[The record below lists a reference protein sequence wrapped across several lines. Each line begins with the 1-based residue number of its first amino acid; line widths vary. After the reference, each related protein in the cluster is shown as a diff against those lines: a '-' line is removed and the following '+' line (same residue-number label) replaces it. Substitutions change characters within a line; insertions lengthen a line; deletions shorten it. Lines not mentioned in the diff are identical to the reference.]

1 MKHILIP
8 VDFSDQSWRSAQC
21 AITLYQSAGVRFYL
35 FYSETPDAYV
45 SDNTAVCESRAQDL
59 QKWLVAFKS
68 TIKNGQVIIPL
79 RWEGSFIEDVRAAV
93 YDNEIDLIVLS
104 TQYPNIF
111 CDDVKGSHTR
121 TIITRVKCPVLIVP
135 RESKCCVPQQVVL
148 LSDFNSK
155 HRTQATDII
164 SSFIKKAKAHLNIL
178 QLSKT
183 GNALTANQIANKS
196 FLQTALDHV
205 SHSFHFVIDKTMDE
219 ALQSFV
225 DMHQVDLVILFAKNI
240 NISENLLF
248 SPTLNQHNDY
258 HKNIPFLVV
267 HE

>member
-8 VDFSDQSWRSAQC
+8 VDFSDQSWRAAQC
-21 AITLYQSAGVRFYL
+21 ALTLYQNAGVRFYL
-35 FYSETPDAYV
+35 FYSEMPDTYLNEE
-45 SDNTAVCESRAQDL
+45 NTVLESKTQDI
-59 QKWLVAFKS
+59 QKWLVALK
-68 TIKNGQVIIPL
+68 KMLRKGQVMIPL

-93 YDNEIDLIVLS
+93 YDNGIDLIVLS

-111 CDDVKGSHTR
+111 CNDVKGSHTR
-121 TIITRVKCPVLIVP
+121 NIIARIKCTVLIVP
-135 RESKCCVPQQVVL
+135 RESKCCVPEQVVL

-155 HRTQATDII
+155 HRSQATNIV
-164 SSFIKKAKAHLNIL
+164 STFIKKVKAHLNIL

-183 GNALTANQIANKS
+183 GNALTAVQNTNKF
-196 FLQTALDHV
+196 FLKTALDDV

-225 DMHQVDLVILFAKNI
+225 DLHQVDLVILFAKNI
-240 NISENLLF
+240 NLSENLLF
-248 SPTLNQHNDY
+248 SPTLKQHNDY

>member
-8 VDFSDQSWRSAQC
+8 VDFSDQSWRAAQC
-21 AITLYQSAGVRFYL
+21 ALTLYQQAGVRFYL
-35 FYSETPDAYV
+35 FYSEMPDTYLNEG
-45 SDNTAVCESRAQDL
+45 NTVLESKTQDL
-59 QKWLVAFKS
+59 QKWLVALKQKLK
-68 TIKNGQVIIPL
+68 TGQLLIPL

-93 YDNEIDLIVLS
+93 YDNDIDLIVLS

-111 CDDVKGSHTR
+111 CDTIKGSHTR

-135 RESKCCVPQQVVL
+135 REYACVIPKQVVL
-148 LSDFNSK
+148 LSDFNFK
-155 HRTQATDII
+155 HRTKATNVI
-164 SSFIKKAKAHLNIL
+164 SAFIKKVRAHLNIL

-183 GNALTANQIANKS
+183 GNALTAVQNTNKL
-196 FLQTALDHV
+196 FLKTALDDV

-219 ALQSFV
+219 ALQSFIN
-225 DMHQVDLVILFAKNI
+225 MHQVDLVVLFAKNI
-240 NISENLLF
+240 NISESLLF
-248 SPTLNQHNDY
+248 SPTLNAHNDY

>member
-8 VDFSDQSWRSAQC
+8 VDFSDQSFKAAQC
-21 AITLYQSAGVRFYL
+21 ALNLYQNAGVRFYL
-35 FYSETPDAYV
+35 FYSETPDTYTN
-45 SDNTAVCESRAQDL
+45 DDTIICEPRAQDL
-59 QKWLVAFKS
+59 QKWLVKLKRI
-68 TIKNGQVIIPL
+68 IKNGQVIIPL

-111 CDDVKGSHTR
+111 CNDVKGSHTR
-121 TIITRVKCPVLIVP
+121 NIITRVKCPILIVP
-135 RESKCCVPQQVVL
+135 RDSKCCVPQQVVL
-148 LSDFNSK
+148 LSDFNFK
-155 HRTQATDII
+155 HRSQATNII
-164 SSFIKKAKAHLNIL
+164 SKFIKRAKAHLNIL

-183 GNALTANQIANKS
+183 GNALTTTQDANKS
-196 FLQTALDHV
+196 FLQTALSHI

-240 NISENLLF
+240 NLSENLLF

-258 HKNIPFLVV
+258 HKSIPFLVV

>member
-8 VDFSDQSWRSAQC
+8 TDFSDQSWKAAQC
-21 AITLYQSAGVRFYL
+21 ALTFYQNAGIRFYL

-45 SDNTAVCESRAQDL
+45 RDTNTVCESKAQDL
-59 QKWLVAFKS
+59 QKWLVRLKA
-68 TIKNGQVIIPL
+68 TIRKGQVIIPL

-93 YDNEIDLIVLS
+93 YDNGIDLIILS
-104 TQYPNIF
+104 THYPNIF
-111 CDDVKGSHTR
+111 CDDLKGSHTR
-121 TIITRVKCPVLIVP
+121 NIITRVKCPVLIVP
-135 RESKCCVPQQVVL
+135 RESKCCMPKQAVL
-148 LSDFNSK
+148 LTDFNFK
-155 HRTQATDII
+155 HRSQATKII
-164 SSFIKKAKAHLNIL
+164 SKFIKKSKAHLNIL

-183 GNALTANQIANKS
+183 GNALTTIQTKNKS
-196 FLQTALDHV
+196 FLQDALGHV

-225 DMHQVDLVILFAKNI
+225 NMLQVDLVILFAKNI

>member
-8 VDFSDQSWRSAQC
+8 VDFSDQSWSAAHC
-21 AITLYQSAGVRFYL
+21 ALTLYQNAGIRFYL
-35 FYSETPDAYV
+35 FYSETPDTYLN
-45 SDNTAVCESRAQDL
+45 DGFTVCQSKAQDL
-59 QKWLVAFKS
+59 QKWLITLKGI
-68 TIKNGQVIIPL
+68 IKKGQVIIPL

-111 CDDVKGSHTR
+111 CNDVKDSHTR
-121 TIITRVKCPVLIVP
+121 NIITRVKCPVLIVP
-135 RESKCCVPQQVVL
+135 RESQCRVPQQVVL
-148 LSDFNSK
+148 LSDFNFK
-155 HRTQATDII
+155 HRSQATNVI
-164 SSFIKKAKAHLNIL
+164 SQFIKRARAHLNIL

-183 GNALTANQIANKS
+183 GNALTTTQNTNKS
-196 FLQTALDHV
+196 FLQSALDQV

-240 NISENLLF
+240 NLSENILF
-248 SPTLNQHNDY
+248 SPTLNQDNDY
-258 HKNIPFLVV
+258 HKNIPFLIV